1 MNEKFKTKIDQ
12 LPHLFD
18 QLADSEPKKRTNL
31 ANLPQKGVY
40 AFFERSRPMYVGRSN
55 RMKNRIM
62 EHGRPKS
69 DRYNATFAFRLAI
82 EKAEK
87 KGIDVKK
94 LHAELEKDPYFA
106 EVFSKE
112 KERVSQMQIRTVE
125 INDSLEQ
132 TLFEI
137 YASVAFNTKYNY
149 FNVH

>member
-1 MNEKFKTKIDQ
+1 
-12 LPHLFD
+12 
-18 QLADSEPKKRTNL
+18 
-31 ANLPQKGVY
+31 
-40 AFFERSRPMYVGRSN
+40 
-55 RMKNRIM
+55 M